1 MLWCATSRDKSKLP
15 FEGKSVL
22 VPQFEMEDEELEDA
36 RVGLAAPSMRVESKV
51 EARVGGDDAQPD
63 EELQNVEVVAKG
75 RAARL
80 CSTWYVFAA
89 CVGAALLL
97 HAVDASNEAFL
108 GYESSSGLESLT
120 DATPLQL
127 GKMQRTREAV
137 FGSVKVA
144 VLGLAGVC
152 VAIACLLAVHS
163 DLLNAYPTSAKRLAS
178 CAAESTACRFLYSTA
193 IGCTSMLA
201 VVVAALLL
209 AGSVGVYALSVQ
221 EVQVH
226 NLLLDHNPS
235 PSPSPGSSP
244 YPSPSPN
251 PNPSPDPNPV
261 PNPNQVCGFAT
272 KVLTPAVSWVAGLGD
287 LGDELGDE
295 VGERVSQLP
304 HSVGQLEMQVR

>member
-22 VPQFEMEDEELEDA
+22 VPQFEMEDEELEDP
-36 RVGLAAPSMRVESKV
+36 RVGLAAPSMRVELKV

-193 IGCTSMLA
+193 VGCTSMLA
-201 VVVAALLL
+201 VVVVAQQAQKLPLL
-209 AGSVGVYALSVQ
+209 AGPGQSAPLSAV
-221 EVQVH
+221 
-226 NLLLDHNPS
+226 S
-235 PSPSPGSSP
+235 GFGSRF
-244 YPSPSPN
+244 
-251 PNPSPDPNPV
+251 
-261 PNPNQVCGFAT
+261 G
-272 KVLTPAVSWVAGLGD
+272 TPAPLGAALRGPGRFGPPGGGAGL
-287 LGDELGDE
+287 LGVQPPPRGA
-295 VGERVSQLP
+295 RASRLP
-304 HSVGQLEMQVR
+304 KASDSAAFYP